1 MDIDSIVK
9 RNLNYLYKTFYKKNS
24 NGDFIL
30 KDLKTQVKLKPSIN
44 KLNDNLFAL
53 QTGLK
58 KTNFKLKDCYSLLK
72 YIEVYY
78 KTYSD
83 SKTTIEIFN
92 KKLEKKMNISIN
104 LFPEIFKNIINQ
116 NFENI
121 EKYLS
126 CDNNEKSAKYNKNDL
141 IRCILNIMS
150 FMSNY
155 NQNIDTKDNEVFI
168 NILDLIGKHSI
179 EFYGEF
185 ITNYGNMI
193 YNRVDNLNS
202 QNKKK
207 VDRKNIDVN
216 LKSSANGL
224 INNLNRYKKKVL
236 ECYNKIK
243 VNKCINKTAA
253 NTSNKEKKTK
263 NRIKKIFYSKQILEK
278 KERLFKSAKNID
290 VNNLSSCRKENNI
303 KSNLK

>member
-1 MDIDSIVK
+1 MDIYSIVK

-44 KLNDNLFAL
+44 KLNDNLVAL

-78 KTYSD
+78 KTYSEG
-83 SKTTIEIFN
+83 KTTLEIFN
-92 KKLEKKMNISIN
+92 KQLEKKMNISIN

-121 EKYLS
+121 KKYLS
-126 CDNNEKSAKYNKNDL
+126 CDNNEKSAKYKKNDL

-150 FMSNY
+150 FMSVC
-155 NQNIDTKDNEVFI
+155 NQNINTIDNEVFTK
-168 NILDLIGKHSI
+168 ILGLIEKHGI

-185 ITNYGNMI
+185 ITNYSNMI
-193 YNRVDNLNS
+193 SNCVDNLNS

-207 VDRKNIDVN
+207 VDRKNIDVS
-216 LKSSANGL
+216 LKSSANSL
-224 INNLNRYKKKVL
+224 INNLNRYKKKFL
-236 ECYNKIK
+236 DERYNEIK
-243 VNKCINKTAA
+243 VNKGINKTAV

-263 NRIKKIFYSKQILEK
+263 NRIKKNLYPQQVLEK
-278 KERLFKSAKNID
+278 KERLFKNKLVS
-290 VNNLSSCRKENNI
+290 NLSSCRKENNI
-303 KSNLK
+303 KTSLK

>member
-53 QTGLK
+53 QTRLK

-78 KTYSD
+78 KTYSEG
-83 SKTTIEIFN
+83 KTTLEVFN
-92 KKLEKKMNISIN
+92 KQLEKKMNISIN

-121 EKYLS
+121 KKYLS
-126 CDNNEKSAKYNKNDL
+126 CDSNEKSAKYNKNDL

-150 FMSNY
+150 FMSVC
-155 NQNIDTKDNEVFI
+155 NQNINTIDNEVFI
-168 NILDLIGKHSI
+168 KILDLIEKHGM

-185 ITNYGNMI
+185 IANYSNMI
-193 YNRVDNLNS
+193 HNCVDNLNS

-207 VDRKNIDVN
+207 VDRKHIDVS
-216 LKSSANGL
+216 LKSSAISL
-224 INNLNRYKKKVL
+224 INNLNRYKKKFL
-236 ECYNKIK
+236 DECYNTIK
-243 VNKCINKTAA
+243 VNKGINKTEV
-253 NTSNKEKKTK
+253 NTGRKEKKTK
-263 NRIKKIFYSKQILEK
+263 NRIKKIFYPQQVLEK
-278 KERLFKSAKNID
+278 KERLFKNLNID
-290 VNNLSSCRKENNI
+290 LSNLSSCCKENNI
-303 KSNLK
+303 KTSLE